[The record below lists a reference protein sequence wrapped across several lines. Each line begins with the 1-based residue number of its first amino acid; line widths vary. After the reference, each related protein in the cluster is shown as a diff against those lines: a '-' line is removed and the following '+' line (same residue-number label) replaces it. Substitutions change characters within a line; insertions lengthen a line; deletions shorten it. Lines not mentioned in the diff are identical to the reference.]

1 MSGDNLQKMTSIS
14 FGSSAA
20 GYSVN
25 GATGLSSPSAATA
38 LNATSSSSNSGGK
51 VVSTAVLSPLSLT
64 GHRYVK
70 LNVGGRLFS
79 TSIDTLTKQDNMLRA
94 MFSGRMDVTAD
105 ADGFVLIDR
114 CGKHFEF
121 ILNYLR
127 DEDSQYANLT
137 LDALSEIELYEI
149 LKEAKFYCIQSLITF
164 IEQKIL
170 SNKSLSSPEPYY
182 GASVVSMITSKNDL
196 IKILSST
203 DKVTPQFCCQG
214 VFFARNFNG

>member
-1 MSGDNLQKMTSIS
+1 MSGDNLQKMTAVS
-14 FGSSAA
+14 
-20 GYSVN
+20 Y
-25 GATGLSSPSAATA
+25 GATGVASSVYSNGNAS
-38 LNATSSSSNSGGK
+38 LNGSSSSTNTITPSTSSTYPAGNK
-51 VVSTAVLSPLSLT
+51 MTMVSTAVLSPLSLT

-114 CGKHFEF
+114 CGKHFEL

-127 DEDSQYANLT
+127 DEDAQYANL
-137 LDALSEIELYEI
+137 ALEDKSEIELYEI

-170 SNKSLSSPEPYY
+170 SNKSLNSPEPYF
-182 GASVVSMITSKNDL
+182 GSSVVSMITSKNDL

-203 DKVTPQFCCQG
+203 DKVT
-214 VFFARNFNG
+214 